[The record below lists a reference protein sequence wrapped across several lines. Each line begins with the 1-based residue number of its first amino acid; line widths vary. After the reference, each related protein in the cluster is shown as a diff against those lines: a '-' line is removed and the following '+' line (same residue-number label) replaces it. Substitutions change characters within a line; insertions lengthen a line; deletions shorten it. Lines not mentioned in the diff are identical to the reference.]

1 MSLKIYFITF
11 ILLFMQNRIY
21 KYINEGTMVLHD
33 IIWDA
38 EQIYQF
44 EHQQNAVRQMDCFYS
59 INETK

>member
-1 MSLKIYFITF
+1 
-11 ILLFMQNRIY
+11 MQNRIY